1 MIALLHGLGV
11 GRRYWAPLA
20 RELGADVVVPEVR
33 EPLPV
38 AELADRFAAALEPGT
53 LVVGNSMGCQAAA
66 EIAVRRPELVAGLVL
81 VGPTVDPHV
90 GGALAHIAR
99 FLVDAWYEPPK
110 LTATVVRDYFAMG
123 PLDVRRQAA
132 YALDHRIEEWLP
144 RVAQPAVVVRGT
156 HDYICTERWAKEATA
171 LLPDGSLVTLAGA
184 SHATHFSHPRE
195 VADVIRRLRGTL
207 AAAG

>member
-11 GRRYWAPLA
+11 GRRYWEPLE
-20 RELGADVVVPEVR
+20 RELGGEVVVPEVR
-33 EPLPV
+33 EPLPLP
-38 AELADRFAAALEPGT
+38 ELADRFAAVLDPGT
-53 LVVGNSMGCQAAA
+53 LVVANSMGCQAAA

-90 GGALAHIAR
+90 GGALAHIGR
-99 FLVDAWYEPPK
+99 FLVDGWYEPPK

-123 PLDVRRQAA
+123 PLDVRRQAS

-144 RVAQPAVVVRGT
+144 GILQPAVVVRGS
-156 HDYICTERWAKEATA
+156 HDFICTGRWAAEAAA
-171 LLPDGSLVTLAGA
+171 LLPDGGLVTIAGA

-195 VADVIRRLRGTL
+195 VADVVRGLRERL